1 MGENDAGERDRTDI
15 LGPDIV
21 ALLRRRQQR
30 MQHLDRRLEHFDEFE
45 NALVG
50 AVEAARIAVSVGIVL
65 GEGLQLADVDLADQR
80 RDVLVV
86 FIARLGLCDRDLTQP
101 RRLDLGDA
109 ELRDVA
115 TEGFEALVA
124 PRAHQSAE
132 AAAWN
137 AVLLLK
143 HRSQRFRIEQ
153 AERAFEYRAEFVAGL
168 QHVDGVD
175 FHQRLEAF
183 GE

>member
-1 MGENDAGERDRTDI
+1 M
-15 LGPDIV
+15 
-21 ALLRRRQQR
+21 
-30 MQHLDRRLEHFDEFE
+30 
-45 NALVG
+45 
-50 AVEAARIAVSVGIVL
+50 
-65 GEGLQLADVDLADQR
+65 
-80 RDVLVV
+80 
-86 FIARLGLCDRDLTQP
+86 
-101 RRLDLGDA
+101 
-109 ELRDVA
+109 RDVA
-115 TEGFEALVA
+115 TERFEALVA

-137 AVLLLK
+137 AVLLLE

-183 GE
+183 GERGFSATDRPEQIEYLLALFEALSGVAEESDDALNRLFHAVEAGEGGIEPHRAIQKDTAKASVLGRVNHLRLADRS